1 MLITEGQLRRIIRE
15 ELLREAAFDPYS
27 LPAGITFRLVAEE
40 ASIVLHALKGPF
52 EVGRIEAKKTT
63 FMEGQCWNAYMIK
76 WARSQ
81 IDGLGPLMYDIVMEA
96 ATELG
101 GGLISDR
108 ATVKDPA
115 RNVWRYYQRFRSNNQ
130 DSRSDVERQQ
140 LDSLDDEL
148 TPGDE
153 EDNCDATLAKDAVGD
168 EWADYPLS
176 GAYRKPGMK
185 TIDLLDRR
193 GKIELEGISV

>member
-1 MLITEGQLRRIIRE
+1 MRITEGQLRRIIRA
-15 ELLREAAFDPYS
+15 ELLREAAFDPYN
-27 LPAGITFRLVAEE
+27 LPAGVRFKLVVSD
-40 ASIVLHALKGPF
+40 ASIVLIALKGPF
-52 EVGRIEAKKTT
+52 EVGKIEAKKTI
-63 FMEGQCWNAYMIK
+63 FLEGPCWKAYMIE

-108 ATVKDPA
+108 VTVKDPA
-115 RNVWRYYQRFRSNNQ
+115 RNVWRYYQS
-130 DSRSDVERQQ
+130 SRPDVERQQ

-153 EDNCDATLAKDAVGD
+153 EDNCDATLAKDAAGD
-168 EWADYPLS
+168 EWADHPLS

-185 TIDLLDRR
+185 TIRKLSNM
-193 GKIELEGISV
+193 GKIELKGISV

>member
-1 MLITEGQLRRIIRE
+1 MRITESQLRRIIRS
-15 ELLREAAFDPYS
+15 ELLREAAIRPDN
-27 LPAGITFRLVAEE
+27 LPTGITFKLAVKGTT
-40 ASIVLHALKGPF
+40 IVLRAFEGPF
-52 EVGRIEAKKTT
+52 VVGRVEAKKTD
-63 FMEGQCWNAYMIK
+63 FLEGPCWNAYMVE
-76 WARSQ
+76 WARTQ

-108 ATVKDPA
+108 AAVSDEALP
-115 RNVWRYYQRFRSNNQ
+115 VWRYYQRFRSNDQ
-130 DSRSDVERQQ
+130 DSHSDVERQQ

-153 EDNCDATLAKDAVGD
+153 EDNCDATLAKAAAGD
-168 EWADYPLS
+168 EWVDYPLS

-185 TIDLLDRR
+185 TIDLLQKR